1 MTATES
7 ARQLAQIAATA
18 ANNKKGQNILAF
30 DVSESLAITDIFLI
44 VSANNER
51 QVAAIV
57 DAVEEAM
64 IERADT
70 RSSRREGERDN
81 RWVLLDFVDLVV
93 HVQHDED
100 RALYSLERLWKD
112 CPRVP
117 LELDD
122 VVLTEDDVDEEMPL
136 WTPANDRSRNNEAW

>member
-1 MTATES
+1 
-7 ARQLAQIAATA
+7 
-18 ANNKKGQNILAF
+18 
-30 DVSESLAITDIFLI
+30 
-44 VSANNER
+44 
-51 QVAAIV
+51 
-57 DAVEEAM
+57 M
-64 IERADT
+64 IEHADT
-70 RSSRREGERDN
+70 RPSRREGERDN

-122 VVLTEDDVDEEMPL
+122 VVPTEDDVDEEMPL
-136 WTPANDRSRNNEAW
+136 WTPANDRSRNN